1 VSTALQTEDLAFES
15 LYRLH
20 RPPVYAYALAT
31 MRHSADAED
40 VTQTTFLNAYCALH
54 RGVAPRD
61 DLQWLLAIARN
72 VCRDRFREA
81 KRRPKEEPLND
92 WTVLTQREQPEF
104 TVSEICKE
112 ISELSPR
119 YRQILLL
126 REFEGRSYAEISA
139 KLGVTEPAVQTLL
152 TRARRALRDE
162 LELGMTC
169 SQARRV
175 SLRHLNGVALRD
187 ERRALQRHLRRCA
200 DCATFVGRTPRTP
213 VARML
218 WLVWVP
224 YRRIMTIIA
233 GTSAPASPA
242 AGGAGA
248 MAAKL
253 LTIAVVGGAAAG
265 VTVREVTDAPTV
277 GHVKRQPA
285 GPVSLP
291 PSRHATKPLA
301 STAVTTTWATHNVAS
316 GREALTPTSHRATHR
331 LPQLS
336 SSTDLPTLAPTTRV
350 APHAVSVTP
359 AESTPPT
366 TPAATE
372 ADASHPPAPP
382 QESPAPAGSG
392 ATVVDATPASSTG
405 GTPGAD
411 SSGTPPVDATSAATG
426 ATPPTAAANA
436 TVPDGTPSTNV
447 PPVAP
452 GTTPP
457 STTPPTARG
466 NGNGNGNANDNGNG
480 IAVGQNG
487 TPPDQANKPDAPAHG
502 RP

>member
-1 VSTALQTEDLAFES
+1 VSTALQSEDLAFES

-31 MRHSADAED
+31 MRQSADAED

-61 DLQWLLAIARN
+61 ELQWLLAIARN
-72 VCRDRFREA
+72 VCRDRFRDA

-92 WTVLTQREQPEF
+92 WAVITPVEQPDY

-112 ISELSPR
+112 ISGLSPR

-139 KLGVTEPAVQTLL
+139 QLGVSQPAVQTLL

-218 WLVWVP
+218 WLVWMP
-224 YRRIMTIIA
+224 YRRIMGIFA
-233 GTSAPASPA
+233 ASSAPASTT
-242 AGGAGA
+242 AGGASA
-248 MAAKL
+248 VAAKL

-265 VTVREVTDAPTV
+265 VTAREVANAPTV
-277 GHVKRQPA
+277 GHVKSQPA
-285 GPVSLP
+285 GLPGVSH
-291 PSRHATKPLA
+291 RHNSTKPLV
-301 STAVTTTWATHNVAS
+301 STAPATRWGTHSLTS
-316 GREALTPTSHRATHR
+316 GREALTPAAHHSTHW
-331 LPQLS
+331 LPRLS
-336 SSTDLPTLAPTTRV
+336 STTAQPPLANPTP
-350 APHAVSVTP
+350 
-359 AESTPPT
+359 STPHVVSGA
-366 TPAATE
+366 PADSAPAGPEAAE
-372 ADASHPPAPP
+372 ADATQSVPAP
-382 QESPAPAGSG
+382 QDPAPVTSSSSATDAGSAPTSPG
-392 ATVVDATPASSTG
+392 DAAVDQPVAPS
-405 GTPGAD
+405 AD
-411 SSGTPPVDATSAATG
+411 AGSAATG
-426 ATPPTAAANA
+426 ATAPAA
-436 TVPDGTPSTNV
+436 PSTA
-447 PPVAP
+447 PASDQTAP
-452 GTTPP
+452 GTTPVTP
-457 STTPPTARG
+457 VTGPPATPPGQANGHG
-466 NGNGNGNANDNGNG
+466 NGNGNGNA
-480 IAVGQNG
+480 IGQSG
-487 TPPDQANKPDAPAHG
+487 SPPGQANKPEPPAHG
-502 RP
+502 RS